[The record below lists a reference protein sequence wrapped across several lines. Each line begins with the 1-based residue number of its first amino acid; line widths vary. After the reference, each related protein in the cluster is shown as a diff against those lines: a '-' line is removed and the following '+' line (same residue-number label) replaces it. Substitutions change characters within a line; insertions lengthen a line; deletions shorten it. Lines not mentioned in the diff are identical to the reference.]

1 MTNEKKQCLLKYL
14 GYYTGGV
21 DNLWGPLSQKAVKD
35 FQNAEGIEPDGVFG
49 DGTLAQ
55 VLDAVANG
63 RFKAEDNPP
72 SEAPSQSAPA
82 TDVPATDFSDAAK
95 YLQADGYYHIPR
107 GVDVQLSRNL
117 WAHEVMCQGKGCC
130 TESVIS
136 KRMVETFQAI
146 RDDYGE
152 AIEIGDADGS
162 GYRCSIHNRAVGGAI
177 GSLHLT
183 GNAFDLHGKNKAKLL
198 SIVEKHITDG
208 EIGVYSWGIHAGV
221 WIRGYVNR
229 FTK

>member
-1 MTNEKKQCLLKYL
+1 MTAEKKQCLLKYL
-14 GYYTGGV
+14 GYYTWLV
-21 DNLWGPLSQKAVKD
+21 DNVWGSLSEQATKD
-35 FQNAEGIEPDGVFG
+35 FQNAEGIEADGVFG

-63 RFKAEDNPP
+63 RFKAE
-72 SEAPSQSAPA
+72 APA
-82 TDVPATDFSDAAK
+82 QPDAPITDVPATDLSDAAR
-95 YLQADGYYHIPR
+95 YLRSDGYYHIPR
-107 GVDVQLSRNL
+107 GVDVQLSKNL
-117 WAHEVMCQGKGCC
+117 WSHEVMCQGVGCC
-130 TESVIS
+130 TESIIS
-136 KRMVETFQAI
+136 KRMVDTFQAI

-162 GYRCSIHNRAVGGAI
+162 GHRCQIHNRAVGGAN

-183 GNAFDLHGKNKAKLL
+183 GSAFDLHCKNKAKLL
-198 SIVEKHITDG
+198 PIVEKHITDG

-221 WIRGYVNR
+221 WNRGYVNR

>member
-1 MTNEKKQCLLKYL
+1 MKNEKKQCLLKYL

-72 SEAPSQSAPA
+72 SETPSQSAPA

-136 KRMVETFQAI
+136 KRMVDTFQAI

-152 AIEIGDADGS
+152 PIEIASAGGS
-162 GYRCSIHNRAVGGAI
+162 GHRCRIHNSEVGGANR
-177 GSLHLT
+177 SLHLT
-183 GNAFDLHGKNKAKLL
+183 GDAFDLHCRNKARLL
-198 SIVEKHITDG
+198 AVVEKHITDG
-208 EIGVYSWGIHAGV
+208 EIGIYSWGIHAGV
-221 WIRGYVNR
+221 WNRGYVNR